1 MKCRVCGKEIEEGS
15 EFCKFCG
22 ASQKKKRKPSWR
34 ERKAARERETEEIIK
49 KSYLTEQDVL
59 LAVPRGTEGLELR
72 YVGETQKVF
81 VKSILFSIVYAL
93 ASAAAVAGLVL
104 MMRISSDALDRTLRA
119 VICFALLLVLAG
131 FGGAL
136 ADKIYCART
145 FASMKKS
152 ERAVKKIS
160 YGKAPYLTNDG
171 KLYQLVCNARC
182 IACGAPCHIEEFAGR
197 MYTVCDLDRTHLCV
211 LSTDKIYKDLLGA
224 DTGEDEA
231 AVRAEKTEEQR
242 QGSAAPQAE
251 GESVAAEA
259 PENTAEESGQDK
271 KTASGSE
278 VDDTTNG
285 EKEGAEA
292 QDNA

>member
-1 MKCRVCGKEIEEGS
+1 MKCRVCGKEIEDGS

-22 ASQKKKRKPSWR
+22 ASQNKKRKPSWR
-34 ERKAARERETEEIIK
+34 ERRAARERETEEIIK

-131 FGGAL
+131 FGAAF
-136 ADKIYCART
+136 ADKLYCART

-211 LSTDKIYKDLLGA
+211 LSTGMIYKDLLGA
-224 DTGEDEA
+224 DTGEEETVA
-231 AVRAEKTEEQR
+231 GAQTNEEQKE
-242 QGSAAPQAE
+242 GSASPQAE
-251 GESVAAEA
+251 TEKGAAEA

-271 KTASGSE
+271 KTASG
-278 VDDTTNG
+278 G
-285 EKEGAEA
+285 EDADSTKE
-292 QDNA
+292 